1 MLSAAGYERFETL
14 HQEPVQLRGE
24 HVRDMHL
31 ALRSL
36 PSVVCTSLLSALV
49 TDSHQQLRQLQSRS
63 YLAKNHIAQLSC

>member
-1 MLSAAGYERFETL
+1 MNGLKPCIRSLCNCE
-14 HQEPVQLRGE
+14 VNMS
-24 HVRDMHL
+24 DMHL

-63 YLAKNHIAQLSC
+63 YLAKNQIAQLSC